1 MAEVLLA
8 DVGASHTRLA
18 RGTVQGLCPGTAR
31 RYANAGFAGLAP
43 LMAAYLDGTPVD
55 AVCAGVAGPVRAAT
69 AQLTNLDW
77 FIDAAEIARATGAQ
91 AVHLLN
97 DLQAQAHALDD
108 LPAAS
113 ILSLVPG
120 VPDPDGPRMVM
131 GLGTGSNIA
140 VAHRIG
146 DRLFVPPAEAGH
158 SGLPHMG
165 VAENDLIVALGR
177 EVAHKPYEAFLSGP
191 GLARLH
197 RLRTGQEQAPDRIIA
212 GYETGVLEA
221 RETLDLFGRI
231 LGTVMGNLALTHMS
245 TGGVY
250 LIGGL
255 ARAIAPHFNELGCHR
270 HFCAKGP
277 YTQIM
282 RDMPISLVTNDHA
295 ALLGCLQHLRAILK

>member
-18 RGTVQGLCPGTAR
+18 RGTGQGLRSGTAR
-31 RYANAGFAGLAP
+31 RYANADFAGLAS
-43 LMAAYLDGTPVD
+43 LMVAYLDGAPVD
-55 AVCAGVAGPVRAAT
+55 AVCAGVAGPVRAGM

-91 AVHLLN
+91 TVHLLN

-113 ILSLVPG
+113 ILSLVTG
-120 VPDPDGPRMVM
+120 APDPDGPRMVM

-140 VAHRIG
+140 VAHRVG

-165 VAENDLIVALGR
+165 AAENELIDALGR
-177 EVAHKPYEAFLSGP
+177 EVAHKPYEAVLSGP

-197 RLRTGQEQAPDRIIA
+197 RLRTGQEQTPDRIIA
-212 GYETGVLEA
+212 GYETGAEDARHTLEM
-221 RETLDLFGRI
+221 FGHI

-245 TGGVY
+245 TRGVY
-250 LIGGL
+250 LIGRL
-255 ARAIAPHFNELGCHR
+255 ARAIAPHFDELECHR

-277 YTQIM
+277 YMHIM
-282 RDMPISLVTNDHA
+282 RDMPISLVTDDHA
-295 ALLGCLQHLRAILK
+295 ALLGCLHHLRGVLK

>member
-1 MAEVLLA
+1 MAEWLLA

-18 RGTVQGLCPGTAR
+18 RGTGQGLCPGTAR
-31 RYANAGFAGLAP
+31 RYANADFAGIAP
-43 LMAAYLDGTPVD
+43 LMVAYLDGAPVD
-55 AVCAGVAGPVRAAT
+55 AVCAGVAGPVRAGT

-91 AVHLLN
+91 AAHLLN

-113 ILSLVPG
+113 ILPLVRG

-140 VAHRIG
+140 VAHRVG
-146 DRLFVPPAEAGH
+146 ERLFVPPAEAGH

-165 VAENDLIVALGR
+165 RAENDLIAALGR
-177 EVAHKPYEAFLSGP
+177 EVTHKPYEAFLSGP

-197 RLRTGQEQAPDRIIA
+197 RLRTGQEQAPERIIA
-212 GYETGVLEA
+212 GYETGADNARHTLE
-221 RETLDLFGRI
+221 TFGHI

-255 ARAIAPHFNELGCHR
+255 ARAIAPHFNDLECHR

-282 RDMPISLVTNDHA
+282 RNMPISLVTNDHA
-295 ALLGCLQHLRAILK
+295 ALLGCLHHLRCILK

>member
-18 RGTVQGLCPGTAR
+18 RGTGQGLSPGTTR
-31 RYANAGFAGLAP
+31 RYANAGFAGLGP

-55 AVCAGVAGPVRAAT
+55 AVCAGVAGPVRAGT

-77 FIDAAEIARATGAQ
+77 FIDAAEIARATGAK

-108 LPAAS
+108 LPPAR
-113 ILSLVPG
+113 ITPLVPG

-140 VAHRIG
+140 VAHRVG

-165 VAENDLIVALGR
+165 AAENDLIAALGR
-177 EVAHKPYEAFLSGP
+177 EVAHKPYEAVLSGP

-197 RLRTGQEQAPDRIIA
+197 RLCSGQEQAPDRIIA
-212 GYETGVLEA
+212 LYETGVPEA

-245 TGGVY
+245 TGGVF

-255 ARAIAPHFNELGCHR
+255 ARAIAPHFNELGFHR
-270 HFCAKGP
+270 HFCDKGP

-282 RDMPISLVTNDHA
+282 RDMPISLVTDDHA